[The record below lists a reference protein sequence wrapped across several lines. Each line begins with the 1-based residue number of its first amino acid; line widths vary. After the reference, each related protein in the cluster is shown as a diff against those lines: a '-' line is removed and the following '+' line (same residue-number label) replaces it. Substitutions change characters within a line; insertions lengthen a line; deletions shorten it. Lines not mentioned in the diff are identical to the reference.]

1 MAASSTNGPEDD
13 GKKGT
18 LDVFDG
24 TRPSEYRRW
33 RRRAELYLMGLPTNV
48 PERKWGARLLEH
60 LSGEA
65 EELLEQLPIEK
76 IAKDKGYEEIFDLL
90 DEKYKELAKDELQ
103 RVMKEYFYSSVIK
116 PNETYRSFIV
126 RLDTTYKSLVR
137 HGVELPGPVRGWL
150 LMRKMLLDPTS
161 EAMVL
166 TSTKGS
172 VEYSEIVTAVRA
184 VFPHGQCA
192 ATKTKERDVF
202 ITSNDFQEVEAEKE
216 YVEEETPMEVME
228 VIALQAQEHSD
239 YESEDALEVYETYTD
254 IKKRVQEKKINR
266 GYKST
271 TEKKQ
276 EWQLQGNIRGKIEVL
291 KQKTKCHKC
300 RRYGHWKRECPLNK
314 SSGGLGSKGKGNQDN
329 SAKEVHLVDEDERI
343 FYESYVIH
351 HTEVKESQKPELSKV
366 SKVDSKKDFWEINE
380 QDGTVTRVH
389 VKPRKGLFTPHGVAG
404 IPVDPEN
411 FDGRRITKI
420 LTTQGVS
427 KEEKDNY
434 HTSKIPHRNMGFPW
448 TGKTTFFVKEPFGEG
463 DLPVSVTKNQE
474 AVDDMIE
481 AFEADVLRGTS
492 SNEGAKP
499 GVCDSF
505 SSEVPGSA
513 SLSEH
518 AVPDTACRKTLV
530 GAYTLRALE
539 LNLNDRSYKIHRR
552 RENNEFKF
560 GNAGVLKS
568 EETAQIPVAIGSRRL
583 VISAAV
589 LPGSGSNTPF
599 LLSQELLKR
608 LKCVIDTDRDSVVFK
623 ELGQTVQMGRTER
636 GHYAI
641 PIMPEDLNRERTVHG
656 TSQPEVQ
663 EFAEET
669 FNSDHVPRLP
679 HGNSS
684 KSYGPTAD
692 EIYEHP
698 RCELSSTSRAQG
710 DRCSKRPRD
719 GRTNKAGAWRRIVA
733 CREVRQECK
742 RSSEHGRS
750 VSHQEGL
757 REMGEGTHPDGCI
770 RRVHQ
775 EVQALHRTAG
785 WQEEGEIGT
794 RTADASNDDS
804 TTEQCAT
811 YAQDGAV
818 QGDGQTKSQ
827 SQCGAVHDV
836 NSPQDGNLRDA
847 GDASGRSELHDD
859 ARDASRLPELHER
872 NARNK
877 WTSSSRSRRRR
888 MDPAVWQQHGG
899 RMGGDRGHHQLGP
912 SLERVC
918 AEDQSAGSGDS
929 LEHDEGGA
937 LHRKSGGNE
946 DVSLETDPT
955 EEEWLLLEKG
965 LDEITLSD
973 RRKGPVDVMF
983 INPNP
988 DVDVAEVFSQPR
1000 VCRAAKAVGLAC
1012 GESYD
1017 ILTGFDLSQKSVR
1030 ENVRAELQRI
1040 KPRLVVLCPPCG
1052 PYSQL
1057 QGLRKDKHV
1066 ERHVIDQCMYG
1077 LKDRTSGRR
1086 HRKATGIMT
1095 NSMHVGLR
1103 LQQRCDR
1110 NHCHEP
1116 ILGKTKVHGVWRARS
1131 SLAQEYPKQL
1141 VHAIIKG
1148 LLEDKHAKDMDEV
1161 TNTVYTVEALET
1173 QDERNLARILRRCH
1187 ENLGHPST
1195 ARFVAMLKSA
1205 RASEK
1210 CIQIAKGLKCQTCQD
1225 HAPPK
1230 SHNVSKVPRAKLF
1243 GVTLLKWICHGG
1255 NLIF

>member
-116 PNETYRSFIV
+116 PNETYRNFIV

-184 VFPHGQCA
+184 VFPHGQCT

-254 IKKRVQEKKINR
+254 IKKRVQEKKVNR

-366 SKVDSKKDFWEINE
+366 SKVDSKKDFWEMNE
-380 QDGTVTRVH
+380 QDGTVSRVH
-389 VKPRKGLFTPHGVAG
+389 VKPRKGLLTPHGVAG

-434 HTSKIPHRNMGFPW
+434 HTSKTPHRNMGFPW
-448 TGKTTFFVKEPFGEG
+448 TGKTTFFLKEPFGEG

-539 LNLNDRSYKIHRR
+539 LNLNDRGYKIHRR

-641 PIMPEDLNRERTVHG
+641 PIMPEDLNCERTVHG

-719 GRTNKAGAWRRIVA
+719 GRTNKASAWRRIVA

-1057 QGLRKDKHV
+1057 QGLRKDKHSK
-1066 ERHVIDQCMYG
+1066 EWIQ
-1077 LKDRTSGRR
+1077 K
-1086 HRKATGIMT
+1086 
-1095 NSMHVGLR
+1095 
-1103 LQQRCDR
+1103 Q
-1110 NHCHEP
+1110 
-1116 ILGKTKVHGVWRARS
+1116 
-1131 SLAQEYPKQL
+1131 AQ
-1141 VHAIIKG
+1141 
-1148 LLEDKHAKDMDEV
+1148 
-1161 TNTVYTVEALET
+1161 
-1173 QDERNLARILRRCH
+1173 ARIYLRFCMDVARDQH
-1187 ENLGHPST
+1187 GRGDLFLFEHPAFAKSWQDREVQRVQNL
-1195 ARFVAMLKSA
+1195 
-1205 RASEK
+1205 
-1210 CIQIAKGLKCQTCQD
+1210 
-1225 HAPPK
+1225 
-1230 SHNVSKVPRAKLF
+1230 
-1243 GVTLLKWICHGG
+1243 
-1255 NLIF
+1255 